1 LALLLTPQ
9 NFSRQMTLCKHFG
22 TCGGCLLQDMPPADY
37 AEAKRALVQKALMKA
52 GINAEVLAPVIVPPH
67 SRRRA
72 VFKIK
77 SLAEGLHIGFHAAK
91 SHTVIDMHHCDVLT
105 PAMFALVGALRQR
118 LEPLF
123 GVGEAAEL
131 HVTETETGFDCA
143 FRWRG
148 GLTPALTAAL
158 SSALSGLGIARL
170 TMGRDLVFE
179 TAAPRVTLG
188 GVPVILPPNPFLQ
201 STAEGEAAL
210 QERVLKIVGKAK
222 AVADL
227 FAGVGTFALPLA
239 KKAKVHAVEQDRAA
253 LRALAQAAKHYGS
266 GAPSRATAEGLKP
279 VTTEVR
285 DLFRQPLTALELTP
299 YDAVMLDPPRAGA
312 EAQAK
317 VLAGSK
323 VPVIAY
329 VSCDAASFARDA
341 AILGA
346 GGYEI
351 GPVVPIDQFLWSL
364 HIELVAG
371 FTRI

>member
-1 LALLLTPQ
+1 
-9 NFSRQMTLCKHFG
+9 MTLCKHFG

-37 AEAKRALVQKALMKA
+37 AAGKRALVQKALMKA
-52 GINAEVLAPVIVPPH
+52 GVSAEVLAPVIVPPH

-105 PAMFALVGALRQR
+105 PALFALVGALRQR

-188 GVPVILPPNPFLQ
+188 GVPVILPPDPFLQ
-201 STAEGEAAL
+201 STAGGEAAL

-227 FAGVGTFALPLA
+227 FSGVGTFALPLA
-239 KKAKVHAVEQDRAA
+239 KKAKVHAVEQDQAA
-253 LRALAQAAKHYGS
+253 LKALAQAAKHYSS
-266 GAPSRATAEGLKP
+266 GAPSRAGAKGLKP

-285 DLFRQPLTALELTP
+285 DLFRQPLTASELTP
-299 YDAVMLDPPRAGA
+299 FDAVVLDPPRAGA

-317 VLAGSK
+317 VLASSK

-329 VSCDAASFARDA
+329 VSCDAATFARDA
-341 AILGA
+341 AILSRGQ
-346 GGYEI
+346 YKI
-351 GPVVPIDQFLWSL
+351 GPITPIDQFLWSS

-371 FTRI
+371 FVRAR

>member
-1 LALLLTPQ
+1 MQTCP
-9 NFSRQMTLCKHFG
+9 HFG
-22 TCGGCLLQDMPPADY
+22 DCGGCSLQDMAPADY
-37 AEAKRALVQKALMKA
+37 AAAKRAAVQNALMKA
-52 GINAEVLAPVIVPPH
+52 GVNAEVLAPVIVPPL

-77 SLAEGLHIGFHAAK
+77 SLPEGLHIGFHAAK

-105 PAMFALVGALRQR
+105 PGLFALVAGLRQK

-143 FRWRG
+143 LRWRA
-148 GLTPALTAAL
+148 GLTPTLTAAL

-188 GVPVILPPNPFLQ
+188 GVPVILPPGPFLQ
-201 STAEGEAAL
+201 STREGETAL
-210 QERVLKIVGKAK
+210 QERVAKIVGKAK
-222 AVADL
+222 NVADM

-239 KKAKVHAVEQDRAA
+239 KRAKVHAVEQDQAA
-253 LRALAQAAKHYGS
+253 LKALAQAAGHYPS
-266 GAPSRATAEGLKP
+266 GAPSRAGAGLKP
-279 VTTEVR
+279 ITTEAR
-285 DLFRQPLTALELTP
+285 DLFRQPLTAMELTP
-299 YDAVMLDPPRAGA
+299 YDAIVMDPPRAGA

-317 VLAGSK
+317 VLAKSR
-323 VPVIAY
+323 VPLIAY

-341 AILGA
+341 AILIA
-346 GGYEI
+346 GGYRI
-351 GPVVPIDQFLWSL
+351 GPVTPIDQFLWSS

-371 FTRI
+371 FKRV